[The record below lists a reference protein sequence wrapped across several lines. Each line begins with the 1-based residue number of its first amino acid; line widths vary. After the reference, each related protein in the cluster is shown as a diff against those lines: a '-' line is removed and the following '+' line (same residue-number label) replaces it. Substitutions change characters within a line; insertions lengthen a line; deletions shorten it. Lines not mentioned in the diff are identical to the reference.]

1 MNKELNQA
9 VADAIR
15 KFCADR
21 EILHYHLANALKIS
35 ESGICVKLNGKH
47 RITIDEYIMIC
58 DALGV
63 SYLEFL
69 PERKVKEDKRWK
81 DLVRTRK
88 PHNWA
93 ERIAAGVCARCGQ
106 PKEDAGKNEC
116 RRCRA
121 GKAEYNRTHPRK
133 DNKELRREKANAN
146 RAKGLCACGKPVTP
160 GYKTCEI
167 CRPHKRIAQPEE
179 RVQTVAQPALVTKP
193 AVKPIAKPEPA
204 EKPKAVQRKK
214 HNNGDLN
221 NHPDV
226 IQVCVNCEKD
236 ACNGMCKEVR
246 AKMAEIMERRR
257 RARERRKQC
266 DQDDG

>member
-15 KFCADR
+15 KFCAER
-21 EILHYHLANALKIS
+21 EILHYHLAKALKIS

-47 RITIDEYIMIC
+47 RITIAEYIMIC

-63 SYLEFL
+63 GYLEFL
-69 PERKVKEDKRWK
+69 PERKVKEGELWK

-88 PHNWA
+88 PHSWA

-106 PKEDAGKNEC
+106 PKEDADKNEC

-121 GKAEYNRTHPRK
+121 ERAAYNRAHPRK

-167 CRPHKRIAQPEE
+167 CRPHKRIAQPA
-179 RVQTVAQPALVTKP
+179 TVTKP
-193 AVKPIAKPEPA
+193 AATPDEKPVLKPKPLTQKPEKQN
-204 EKPKAVQRKK
+204 EVQRKK

-221 NHPDV
+221 NHPEV
-226 IQVCVNCEKD
+226 IRMCVSCEKD
-236 ACNGMCKEVR
+236 TCNGMCKEVR

-257 RARERRKQC
+257 RARERK
-266 DQDDG
+266 